1 MILATNFN
9 PGVIFKNEN
18 NEIVQIMTCQ
28 HHRKSQARAVVR
40 VKLQNMETKAII
52 ETSYRPEDKFHEV
65 SVEKREK
72 TYMYS
77 DGKLAYFMDTASYE
91 QMEIPLEKLG
101 DAKYF
106 LVGNM
111 LVEGLYLNEK
121 FFNIQLPANIAMEV
135 AETEPGIRGDSA
147 SNVTKQAKLVSGLDL
162 KVPLF
167 INAGDKIKVDTRTF
181 QYLEREKEEGK

>member
-9 PGVIFKNEN
+9 PGVIFENEN
-18 NEIVQIMTCQ
+18 DEIVQVITCQ

-40 VKLQNMETKAII
+40 VKLQNMDTGAII
-52 ETSYRPEDKFHEV
+52 ETSYRPEDKFHGV

-77 DGKLAYFMDTASYE
+77 DGKSAHFMDTASYE

-101 DAKYF
+101 NTQKF
-106 LVGNM
+106 LVENM
-111 LVEGLYLNEK
+111 LVQGLYLNDK
-121 FFNIQLPANIAMEV
+121 FFNIQLPDNIIMEV
-135 AETEPGIRGDSA
+135 AEAEPGIRGDSA
-147 SNVTKQAKLVSGLDL
+147 SNVTKQAKLISGLEV

-181 QYLEREKEEGK
+181 EYVERAK

>member
-1 MILATNFN
+1 MILASNFN

-18 NEIVQIMTCQ
+18 NEIVQVINCQ

-40 VKLQNMETKAII
+40 AKLQNMETGAII
-52 ETSYRPEDKFHEV
+52 ETSYRPEDKFHGV

-91 QMEIPLEKLG
+91 QMEIPLENLG
-101 DAKYF
+101 SAQKF
-106 LVGNM
+106 LVENM
-111 LVEGLYLNEK
+111 LVQGLYLNDK
-121 FFNIQLPANIAMEV
+121 FFNIQLPDNIIMEV
-135 AETEPGIRGDSA
+135 AEAEPGIRGDSA
-147 SNVTKQAKLVSGLDL
+147 SNVTKQAKLVSGLDV

-167 INAGDKIKVDTRTF
+167 INVGDKIKVDTRTF
-181 QYLEREKEEGK
+181 EYVERAK

>member
-1 MILATNFN
+1 MVLAIDFS

-18 NEIVQIMTCQ
+18 NQIVQVVTAQ

-40 VKLQNMETKAII
+40 VKLLNMETGSII

-65 SVEKREK
+65 SVQKREK

-77 DGKLAYFMDTASYE
+77 DGKLAYFMDTVSYE

-101 DAKYF
+101 SVSHF
-106 LVGNM
+106 LVENM
-111 LVEGLYLNEK
+111 LVQGLYLNDK
-121 FFNIQLPANIAMEV
+121 FFNIQLPANIIMEV
-135 AETEPGIRGDSA
+135 AEAEPGVRGDTA
-147 SNVTKQAKLVSGLDL
+147 STVTKQAKLVSGLEV

-167 INAGDKIKVDTRTF
+167 INPGDKIKVDTRTF
-181 QYLEREKEEGK
+181 EYLERAKE